1 MCKDL
6 IVVDV
11 WCAVSNMNHGDGHG
25 GVGGVEFKDHE
36 SVSVTI
42 ITVTIQQLY
51 NYTTTV
57 TMTTVTMT

>member
-11 WCAVSNMNHGDGHG
+11 CCAVCNMNHGDGHG

-42 ITVTIQQLY
+42 ITVTIQQLLPSQLLP
-51 NYTTTV
+51 
-57 TMTTVTMT
+57 